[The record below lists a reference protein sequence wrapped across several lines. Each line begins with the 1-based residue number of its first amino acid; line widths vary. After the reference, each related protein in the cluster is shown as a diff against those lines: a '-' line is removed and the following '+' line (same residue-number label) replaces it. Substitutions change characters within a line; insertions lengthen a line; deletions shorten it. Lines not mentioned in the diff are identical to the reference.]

1 MDTTR
6 FKTDPSDIL
15 VPRITKESRVYKG
28 GSWKDRIYWLNPSTR
43 RYLAQD
49 KSSNTIGFRC
59 AMSILG
65 EQRVDKMNRK

>member
-1 MDTTR
+1 MNLDTV
-6 FKTDPSDIL
+6 FKIDPSDIL
-15 VPRITKESRVYKG
+15 APRITKTARVYKG

-43 RYLAQD
+43 RYLDQD

-65 EQRVDKMNRK
+65 EQQVTPQ